1 MTDRRGFFAAV
12 LSGLGVLTGAAL
24 ILPAARYLLYSPP
37 ERKQPEWVGAGDTNQ
52 FGLNEPA
59 QVFFRRNRADAW
71 RVVSEKD
78 TAWVVRTSPAELV
91 AFSPWCT
98 HLGCAYHWDPL
109 QRQFLCPCHG
119 SVFAID
125 GKVVAGPAPRALD
138 RYETKTEGGE
148 LMLGAIQESKQKA

>member
-37 ERKQPEWVGAGDTNQ
+37 ERKQPEWVGAGD
-52 FGLNEPA
+52 
-59 QVFFRRNRADAW
+59 AW
-71 RVVSEKD
+71 RVVSERD
-78 TAWVVRTSPAELV
+78 TAWVVRISPAELV